1 MSGKCQAAVQLAQM
15 ARGKPKRFSAAY
27 LDTLR
32 ERLKG
37 ARAKRAE
44 KILRRN
50 AGGQRAGDS
59 RYAEPPCSQSE
70 LGGN

>member
-1 MSGKCQAAVQLAQM
+1 MSGKCQAAVALAQM

-50 AGGQRAGDS
+50 AGVSSSGDEPDYAPRA
-59 RYAEPPCSQSE
+59 CSQEE
-70 LGGN
+70 L

>member
-27 LDTLR
+27 IETLR

-44 KILRRN
+44 MILRRN
-50 AGGQRAGDS
+50 AALKSADEGGVS
-59 RYAEPPCSQSE
+59 
-70 LGGN
+70 